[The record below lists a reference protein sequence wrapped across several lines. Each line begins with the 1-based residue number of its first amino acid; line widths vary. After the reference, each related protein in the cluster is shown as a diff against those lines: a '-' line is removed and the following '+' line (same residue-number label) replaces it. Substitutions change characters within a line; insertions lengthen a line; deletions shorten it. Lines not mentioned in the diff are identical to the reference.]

1 MTAHKNHVVE
11 YDQKERTSTETHL
24 SVSDKIDL
32 DLSTPAQT
40 AMREGFAASSGIR
53 QEAAETGGRIKNG
66 QMKDDPKNDRV
77 PDSIEK
83 QNSGLA
89 DS

>member
-1 MTAHKNHVVE
+1 MPKPKVID
-11 YDQKERTSTETHL
+11 YDAADSASTENHL
-24 SVSDKIDL
+24 SVDDKIRSDL
-32 DLSTPAQT
+32 NSPAQP

-53 QEAAETGGRIKNG
+53 PEAAESGGRIKNG
-66 QMKDDPKNDRV
+66 QMKDDSQGDRV